1 MRKKSDKEE
10 KLLLNN
16 IIEGILKIKG
26 KKIISIHLGKL
37 DNAICDYFVIC
48 SGDSSTQVSS
58 IADSVIDEVREN
70 AGLKPYHS
78 EGYEN
83 AQWILVDY
91 GSIVVHIFQN
101 TYRDF
106 YKLEDL
112 WADGEIT
119 NVTKE

>member
-119 NVTKE
+119 LVTKE